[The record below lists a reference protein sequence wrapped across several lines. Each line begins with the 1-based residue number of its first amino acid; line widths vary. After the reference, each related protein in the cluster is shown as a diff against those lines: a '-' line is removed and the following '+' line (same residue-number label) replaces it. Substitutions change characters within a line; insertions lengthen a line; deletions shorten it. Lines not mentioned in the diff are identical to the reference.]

1 MRICIVKATKR
12 VIEMQSHATEGT
24 LISNALNAGYTADQI
39 EERVVDMAGYASA
52 LAEDPVWSA
61 EQAAQ
66 QAQTDFESTK
76 LQEIASNLPAWQQVY
91 DAIDGVSTIAGLKVV
106 LKKIARIVYLLAK
119 NSLT

>member
-52 LAEDPVWSA
+52 LAEDPVWLA

-91 DAIDGVSTIAGLKVV
+91 DAIDGVSTITGLKVV

>member
-91 DAIDGVSTIAGLKVV
+91 DAIDGVSTITGLKVV

>member
-76 LQEIASNLPAWQQVY
+76 LKEIASNLPAWQQVY